1 MQEEDWR
8 PMKRWWKNNQWS
20 QCIRLYSGGTK
31 DTNLFAPVQIAWLGH
46 QRIMEGF
53 QWVNK
58 TYLRSLDPELRPAS
72 VRTAWLC
79 SRSRKRMRSIWS
91 QWSRKPRCYMRSKV
105 CWHGTTPCWI
115 RRKGRSC
122 LKTLSRSVIAG
133 GVCQKKFSTSTEC
146 SDKRRRILITKPLP
160 KTKPQTI

>member
-20 QCIRLYSGGTK
+20 QCIRLSNGGTK

-46 QRIMEGF
+46 QKTMEGF
-53 QWVNK
+53 LWVMISS
-58 TYLRSLDPELRPAS
+58 RSRCLGEPPAL
-72 VRTAWLC
+72 VKTAWLC
-79 SRSRKRMRSIWS
+79 SRSRKLTRSIWS

-115 RRKGRSC
+115 QRKGRSC

-146 SDKRRRILITKPLP
+146 SDKRKRILITKPLP